1 MHIWNTDIHV
11 VINSL
16 ENSLR
21 TSKILHTDHSVLFTH
36 ATNRETDTFSLNE
49 STVELSSEKCILYI
63 AKCKLYLRR
72 TIFYKTSL
80 SYLEHRL
87 LTTSCDEMLSFI
99 LCFSDFFWQKI
110 TWNLQLTLPTFQP
123 YFIAYKSG
131 FWMKTKYLSFSG
143 IIFFIKDAD
152 GLL

>member
-49 STVELSSEKCILYI
+49 STMELSSEKCILYI

-87 LTTSCDEMLSFI
+87 LTTSCNEMLSFI
-99 LCFSDFFWQKI
+99 LCFSDFFLAENNMKSPANPTHIPALLHCIQKWFLNENEVF
-110 TWNLQLTLPTFQP
+110 T
-123 YFIAYKSG
+123 
-131 FWMKTKYLSFSG
+131 
-143 IIFFIKDAD
+143 IFRDYI
-152 GLL
+152 LY